1 MGIRSPIFINDSLCA
16 YYKKLWDKC
25 KKLWLNIY
33 IYIYIYYIYIF
44 IIYIYIYIYIIYIY
58 IFIIYIYILYAM
70 CYKYYTKRLINLNER
85 KFVKAFIYVTV
96 RDVEVLDIYEFL

>member
-1 MGIRSPIFINDSLCA
+1 
-16 YYKKLWDKC
+16 
-25 KKLWLNIY
+25 
-33 IYIYIYYIYIF
+33 
-44 IIYIYIYIYIIYIY
+44 
-58 IFIIYIYILYAM
+58 M